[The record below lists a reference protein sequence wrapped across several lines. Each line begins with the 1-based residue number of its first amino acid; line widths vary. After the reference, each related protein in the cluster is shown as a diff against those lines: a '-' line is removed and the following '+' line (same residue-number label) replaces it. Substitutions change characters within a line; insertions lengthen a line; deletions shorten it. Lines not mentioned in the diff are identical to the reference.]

1 MLSAC
6 VVLTLA
12 ALTFVFWIE
21 PDPGDSA
28 PHRSQLDQ
36 LLERRDSIYDN
47 LRDLKF
53 ENRAGK
59 YAEQDYEQ
67 MRDALEN
74 EAAQVLLEIEECDRK
89 PGADAAPGSGGC
101 REPSSVVLS
110 TGLGCDVQRNVSP
123 LARIKDNSFAF
134 VGALRA
140 ERGKLESVVRINL
153 FMKTW
158 LIGNR
163 LRQCARAIACLR
175 RLPRARERSRASF
188 TTAPMA
194 ISLPPVSTSC

>member
-1 MLSAC
+1 MTLAFIAAMFPDAVMLSAC

-12 ALTFVFWIE
+12 AVTFVFWIE

-67 MRDALEN
+67 MRDALES
-74 EAAQVLLEIEECDRK
+74 EAAQVLLEIERVTGNQAPIPRRD
-89 PGADAAPGSGGC
+89 PTAAG
-101 REPSSVVLS
+101 
-110 TGLGCDVQRNVSP
+110 
-123 LARIKDNSFAF
+123 NS
-134 VGALRA
+134 
-140 ERGKLESVVRINL
+140 
-153 FMKTW
+153 
-158 LIGNR
+158 
-163 LRQCARAIACLR
+163 RQ
-175 RLPRARERSRASF
+175 
-188 TTAPMA
+188 
-194 ISLPPVSTSC
+194 

>member
-1 MLSAC
+1 MTLPLTSFLFPDTVMLSAC

-12 ALTFVFWIE
+12 VVIFVFWIE

-67 MRDALEN
+67 MRDSLES
-74 EAAQVLLEIEECDRK
+74 EAAQILLEIENVTGNE
-89 PGADAAPGSGGC
+89 APVA
-101 REPSSVVLS
+101 RRDPAV
-110 TGLGCDVQRNVSP
+110 TSP
-123 LARIKDNSFAF
+123 
-134 VGALRA
+134 
-140 ERGKLESVVRINL
+140 
-153 FMKTW
+153 
-158 LIGNR
+158 
-163 LRQCARAIACLR
+163 
-175 RLPRARERSRASF
+175 PRS
-188 TTAPMA
+188 
-194 ISLPPVSTSC
+194 

>member
-1 MLSAC
+1 MNVTLSLAAVAMPDAVMLSAC

-12 ALTFVFWIE
+12 AAIFVFWIE

-36 LLERRDSIYDN
+36 LLERRDAIYDN

-74 EAAQVLLEIEECDRK
+74 EAAEVLLEIERVT
-89 PGADAAPGSGGC
+89 GNQAP
-101 REPSSVVLS
+101 
-110 TGLGCDVQRNVSP
+110 
-123 LARIKDNSFAF
+123 
-134 VGALRA
+134 
-140 ERGKLESVVRINL
+140 
-153 FMKTW
+153 
-158 LIGNR
+158 
-163 LRQCARAIACLR
+163 
-175 RLPRARERSRASF
+175 LPRRDPAATSARQ
-188 TTAPMA
+188 
-194 ISLPPVSTSC
+194 

>member
-1 MLSAC
+1 MNMTLGLSAVILPDAVMLSAC

-12 ALTFVFWIE
+12 AVIFVFWIE

-67 MRDALEN
+67 MRDSLEK
-74 EAAQVLLEIEECDRK
+74 EAAQILLEIELVTGNQAPIPRRD
-89 PGADAAPGSGGC
+89 PSTAA
-101 REPSSVVLS
+101 
-110 TGLGCDVQRNVSP
+110 
-123 LARIKDNSFAF
+123 NS
-134 VGALRA
+134 
-140 ERGKLESVVRINL
+140 
-153 FMKTW
+153 
-158 LIGNR
+158 
-163 LRQCARAIACLR
+163 RQ
-175 RLPRARERSRASF
+175 
-188 TTAPMA
+188 
-194 ISLPPVSTSC
+194 